1 MAAFRKKPAQGLQL
15 DQVYLDGSQQRA
27 GFWSD
32 DVASSTPLSSR
43 RDIAAFAAAQSR
55 PANDDGRRARVR
67 GWSAPVFLGS
77 RPFWTAIA
85 ATAVFSVLFALMT
98 GFGGK
103 AGLAVL
109 LSEPGRYPT
118 FWTGLA
124 LITGMV
130 WMFALSAHRQAVN
143 NEVLNRVLRASQK
156 FQEPSALAE
165 DMSERLNASFE
176 NLFADIDARMALLD
190 ERGAQLAS
198 RIEGTIHD
206 SAAASDANT
215 ANMQNILAASEAQR
229 EALQRTG
236 MMISTEV
243 LPVLSKLETTV
254 LSLETVAQGASG
266 VLDSV
271 GARLV
276 QSTQDLKTC
285 LDAFNNANHT
295 VVPEIER
302 RMHRF
307 EAAIGQLPA
316 QLEATIGRLA
326 PMSET
331 VADAAMLSTA
341 NIEVIEQL
349 AKDITAAL
357 DSNRT
362 SFVALSANGAEMF
375 RDAAAA
381 HAGHFREV
389 LERTVAEEAGRVS
402 ELSRELDLLIDTAA
416 AVVDRLRQP
425 VSDVTSAADKALAG
439 VSETMG
445 SMEQRVE
452 AHVAHC
458 IAEMNDAAARVVTA
472 VTRDIETTTTG
483 LQTRLA
489 ATSTDIMQRVNA
501 DTARMEGIIDETAER
516 TSTRI
521 AGAIKD
527 LPAAIAHHMDAE
539 IARIDT
545 ALQGSLFGLSD
556 QMRQSIDAVPSRLS
570 EMTLEMLRTLESSL
584 EQTFESVAQRSQLL
598 SGQFRDNATQTTEAV
613 LQGYVDF
620 VFLSVERF
628 RKELEQT
635 NASFM
640 RDLEVTLAA
649 LPRSSEDTPTGDAMQ
664 HQPDPPA
671 ASPET

>member
-15 DQVYLDGSQQRA
+15 DQIYLDGSQERA

-32 DVASSTPLSSR
+32 EMSGARPLSSR
-43 RDIAAFAAAQSR
+43 RDIAAFAAAQAR
-55 PANDDGRRARVR
+55 PANDDGRRARSR
-67 GWSAPVFLGS
+67 NWGAQSFPGS
-77 RPFWTAIA
+77 RPFWMAIA
-85 ATAVFSVLFALMT
+85 ATAVFSVMFALLT
-98 GFGGK
+98 GLGGK
-103 AGLAVL
+103 ARFGELAGN
-109 LSEPGRYPT
+109 PA

-124 LITGMV
+124 LIVGMV
-130 WMFALSAHRQAVN
+130 WMFAISAHRQAVN
-143 NEVLNRVLRASQK
+143 SEMLNRIMRASQK
-156 FQEPSALAE
+156 FQEPSVLAE
-165 DMSERLNASFE
+165 EMSERLNASFE
-176 NLFADIDARMALLD
+176 NLFADIDARMAQLD
-190 ERGAQLAS
+190 ERGAELAS

-285 LDAFNNANHT
+285 LDAFNNANQT

-307 EAAIGQLPA
+307 EAAIGQLPE

-357 DSNRT
+357 DSSRT
-362 SFVALSANGAEMF
+362 SFAALSANGAEMF
-375 RDAAAA
+375 RDAAEA
-381 HAGHFREV
+381 HAGHFREM

-425 VSDVTSAADKALAG
+425 ISDVTSAADKALAG

-458 IAEMNDAAARVVTA
+458 IGELNEAAARVVTN

-483 LQTRLA
+483 LQARLA

-501 DTARMEGIIDETAER
+501 DTARVEGIIGETAER
-516 TSTRI
+516 TSDRI

-527 LPAAIAHHMDAE
+527 LPAALAQHMDAE

-545 ALQGSLFGLSD
+545 ALHGSLFGLSD
-556 QMRQSIDAVPSRLS
+556 QMRQVVDAVPSRLS
-570 EMTLEMLRTLESSL
+570 QMTLEMLRTLEASL

-598 SGQFRDNATQTTEAV
+598 SGEFRDNATQTTEAV

-635 NASFM
+635 NASFV
-640 RDLEVTLAA
+640 RDLEATLAS
-649 LPRSSEDTPTGDAMQ
+649 LPRGGHDTPTEDATQ

-671 ASPET
+671 AAPET

>member
-1 MAAFRKKPAQGLQL
+1 MTHIKTTH
-15 DQVYLDGSQQRA
+15 VGSL
-27 GFWSD
+27 
-32 DVASSTPLSSR
+32 P
-43 RDIAAFAAAQSR
+43 R
-55 PANDDGRRARVR
+55 PEA
-67 GWSAPVFLGS
+67 L
-77 RPFWTAIA
+77 
-85 ATAVFSVLFALMT
+85 LALMRDKAEGREVDEALLDATLTEAVADVVRRQAEAGIDLVSDGEFSKPSYATYVSERLT

-103 AGLAVL
+103 AGLAAL
-109 LSEPGRYPT
+109 FSEPGRYPT

-124 LITGMV
+124 LIIGMV

-143 NEVLNRVLRASQK
+143 SAVLNHILRASQK
-156 FQEPSALAE
+156 FQEPSALAD
-165 DMSERLNASFE
+165 DMSQRLNASFE

-190 ERGAQLAS
+190 QRGAELAS

-254 LSLETVAQGASG
+254 LTLESVAQAAGG

-271 GARLV
+271 GSRLQ

-307 EAAIGQLPA
+307 EAAIGQLPE

-357 DSNRT
+357 DASRRN
-362 SFVALSANGAEMF
+362 FAALSASGAEMF
-375 RDAAAA
+375 RDSVDS
-381 HAGHFREV
+381 HAGHFREM

-402 ELSRELDLLIDTAA
+402 ALSRELDLLIDTAA

-425 VSDVTSAADKALAG
+425 VSDVTSAADKALAD
-439 VSETMG
+439 VSATIG
-445 SMEQRVE
+445 SVEQRIE

-458 IAEMNDAAARVVTA
+458 IAEMNDAAARVVTNVA
-472 VTRDIETTTTG
+472 RDIETTTTG
-483 LQTRLA
+483 LQTTLA

-501 DTARMEGIIDETAER
+501 DTARMEGIIGETAER
-516 TSTRI
+516 TSNRI
-521 AGAIKD
+521 ASAIKD
-527 LPAAIAHHMDAE
+527 LPAALDHQMDAE

-556 QMRQSIDAVPSRLS
+556 QMRQIIDAVPNRLS
-570 EMTLEMLRTLESSL
+570 AMTLETLRTLETSL
-584 EQTFESVAQRSQLL
+584 EQTFEGIAQRSELL
-598 SGQFRDNATQTTEAV
+598 SEQFRRNATETTEAV

-620 VFLSVERF
+620 IYLAVDRF
-628 RKELEQT
+628 RKELDAV
-635 NASFM
+635 NAGFSH
-640 RDLEVTLAA
+640 DLEARLRPPPPGA
-649 LPRSSEDTPTGDAMQ
+649 GDQ
-664 HQPDPPA
+664 Q
-671 ASPET
+671 S